1 MAEVRPE
8 PNTPK
13 DEKPKSDA
21 TEDSK
26 ISTQV
31 SDSLPPQRFMDGK
44 KEKRANLEQQTISLK
59 VQSKPNPFKFF
70 EDPEG
75 YEEEKKKN
83 ALGTALY
90 ETNASMLPIG
100 IGERLDVSDL
110 NKAKYMNPTKRRK
123 MSYSDFENRVE
134 DSNFTLLDLLVMC
147 RADTTI
153 REYLENQM
161 SHVFEITKTFEDGRG
176 FLYYA
181 IARGF
186 SDVVNDMIA
195 LNKDIVNVADKWG
208 RMPLH
213 YACFNGRFDIVKTL
227 IKNNAKVDHQDN
239 EGYSPLHFSMMTQS
253 QALRQAIS
261 IYLISQGAE
270 KNLDNKYGLRPVDY
284 LRHGEA
290 VGFYSFG
297 LEHGDSGRLQGSQAF
312 NCDSMYARRFELYRR
327 RKVVKTFSDKT
338 SFSDCYTERD
348 KGRIQRTLKED
359 FIKLE
364 SASVP
369 QDREDDDDKKFSEV
383 TQHTSSSSKNHVPNQ
398 YTGVESPVHPYS
410 APGGARLTVQFNL
423 ESPVSA
429 LTPKDLR
436 KSGVSQFESSSPHKV
451 THKDFTLI
459 DVIGSGSFGE
469 VYLVSSKKDNTNY
482 AMKVYSKNKIIRS
495 GLLKFL
501 FLEKRI
507 LINFDHPF
515 IVKVHATFQTPR
527 KLYLVMDYCRFK
539 DLGQYLT
546 KNEKLPEHQTR
557 LLIAE
562 VVLAVEELHRRNI
575 IHRDLKPDNILIGED
590 GHIKITDFGLSK
602 DNIPKG
608 KLTSTFCGSIAY
620 LPPEVV
626 KRVGHGQSADWY
638 LVGELLYECLF
649 GVPPFFNTSKKILLA
664 SILSDEI
671 TFPSYINRCTK
682 DLILKLTEKDPT
694 KRLGRNGDARAIK
707 EHPFFTG
714 IDWEAVYLKKHR
726 LFETKDITPYQP
738 LHYNQDIIDNAEPK
752 GSSSKVANWSV
763 HR

>member
-1 MAEVRPE
+1 
-8 PNTPK
+8 
-13 DEKPKSDA
+13 
-21 TEDSK
+21 
-26 ISTQV
+26 
-31 SDSLPPQRFMDGK
+31 
-44 KEKRANLEQQTISLK
+44 
-59 VQSKPNPFKFF
+59 
-70 EDPEG
+70 
-75 YEEEKKKN
+75 
-83 ALGTALY
+83 
-90 ETNASMLPIG
+90 
-100 IGERLDVSDL
+100 
-110 NKAKYMNPTKRRK
+110 
-123 MSYSDFENRVE
+123 
-134 DSNFTLLDLLVMC
+134 
-147 RADTTI
+147 
-153 REYLENQM
+153 
-161 SHVFEITKTFEDGRG
+161 
-176 FLYYA
+176 
-181 IARGF
+181 
-186 SDVVNDMIA
+186 
-195 LNKDIVNVADKWG
+195 VADNWG
-208 RMPLH
+208 RTPLH
-213 YACFNGRFDIVKTL
+213 YACLNGKFDIVKVL
-227 IKNNAKVDHQDN
+227 IQNGANINHQDK
-239 EGYSPLHFSMMTQS
+239 EGFCPLHCSMMAQN

-270 KNLDNKYGLRPVDY
+270 KNLDNNYGLRPVDC

-297 LEHGDSGRLQGSQAF
+297 LQHGDSGRLRGPHGCNS
-312 NCDSMYARRFELYRR
+312 DSMYARRFELYRR
-327 RKVVKTFSDKT
+327 RKVVKTFVDKT

-348 KGRIQRTLKED
+348 KGRSQKIQKD
-359 FIKLE
+359 GIIKLE
-364 SASVP
+364 NVSGQP
-369 QDREDDDDKKFSEV
+369 EREDEIEKKFTEMA
-383 TQHTSSSSKNHVPNQ
+383 QHASSGKKNNAPN
-398 YTGVESPVHPYS
+398 YDTGMESPVHPYS
-410 APGGARLTVQFNL
+410 APGGERQTVQFSL
-423 ESPVSA
+423 ESPVSTM
-429 LTPKDLR
+429 TPIDLR
-436 KSGVSQFESSSPHKV
+436 KSTLQQAESYNPNKV

-562 VVLAVEELHRRNI
+562 VILAVEELHKRNI

-664 SILSDEI
+664 SILNDDI

-682 DLILKLTEKDPT
+682 DLILKLTEKDPS

-707 EHPFFTG
+707 AHPFFTG
-714 IDWEAVYLKKHR
+714 VDWEAVYLKKHR
-726 LFETKDITPYQP
+726 LFDTKDIAPYQP

-752 GSSSKVANWSV
+752 GTSSRVANWSV
-763 HR
+763 YR